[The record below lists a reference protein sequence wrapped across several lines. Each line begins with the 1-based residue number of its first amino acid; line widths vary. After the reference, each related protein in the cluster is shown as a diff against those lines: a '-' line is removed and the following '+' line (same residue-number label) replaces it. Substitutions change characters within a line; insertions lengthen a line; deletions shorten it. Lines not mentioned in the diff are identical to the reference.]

1 MVHHAWWIGPQGIG
15 LELTLDKFEKIAE
28 KYEAGFHWGPS
39 RNHQVNQAKGT
50 LVNKD
55 IGSETLESV
64 ANQAN
69 QIQIN
74 IDDSDAQTTYSSL
87 VRVGGSAEEL
97 VLDFSGPLRPTGPKS
112 AVMKVDQRIIMNPWA
127 AKRLHMAI
135 EQAIQ
140 RYEETYGNL
149 EVDERKRRVAQP
161 QSASKPN

>member
-1 MVHHAWWIGPQGIG
+1 M
-15 LELTLDKFEKIAE
+15 
-28 KYEAGFHWGPS
+28 
-39 RNHQVNQAKGT
+39 
-50 LVNKD
+50 NKD
-55 IGSETLESV
+55 LGSETLESV
-64 ANQAN
+64 AAQAN
-69 QIQIN
+69 QIQIS

-140 RYEETYGNL
+140 RYEETYGSL

-161 QSASKPN
+161 QSAGKPN